1 MKWKGAIVAMI
12 AAGLHTGALA
22 QATTKIVIGA
32 APGAGLDGITRA
44 ISEPLGKVMN
54 RTFIIENR
62 PGASG
67 NIAAEQ
73 VAKAKPDGNTVL
85 IIYNAHP
92 VAGSLFP
99 NLAFDPVQDFSA
111 VGMVASTPYILVA
124 HPSVPGDN
132 LNEFVE
138 RTQKERRSPSFGTA
152 GLGTPQHLMLE
163 RLKKQTGL
171 DINMVHYKSSTQ
183 AQTDVIGSHVDF
195 TLSTVAF
202 ASPQIQAGKLKALAV
217 TSEQRLPAFPDVPT
231 VSEAGYDGFVTD
243 GWYAMV
249 LPANTPQDIVDSYNA
264 ALNEVLALPSI
275 KEQFAGLGLTPQPGT
290 PAVLDDVIR
299 NDAQTWAVVIKD
311 LGIEQQ

>member
-1 MKWKGAIVAMI
+1 MNWKGAVIAMV
-12 AAGLHTGALA
+12 AAGLHAGALA
-22 QATTKIVIGA
+22 QGVTKIIIGA

-44 ISEPLGKVMN
+44 ISEPLGQAMK

-67 NIAAEQ
+67 NIAAEH
-73 VAKAKPDGNTVL
+73 VAKAQPDGNTVL

-92 VAGSLFP
+92 VAGSLFR
-99 NLAFDPVQDFSA
+99 NLAFDPVKDFSA

-124 HPSVPGDN
+124 HPSVPGGD
-132 LNEFVE
+132 LKDFVT
-138 RTQKERRSPSFGTA
+138 RAQKEGRPLTFGTA

-183 AQTDVIGSHVDF
+183 AQTDVIGGHVDF

-202 ASPQIQAGKLKALAV
+202 AAPQVQAGKLKALAV
-217 TSEQRLPAFPDVPT
+217 TSNERMPAFPDVPT
-231 VSEAGYDGFVTD
+231 IAESGFDGFVTD

-249 LPANTPQDIVDSYNA
+249 LPAKTPRDVVGSYNE
-264 ALNEVLALPSI
+264 ALNQVLALPSI
-275 KEQFAGLGLTPQPGT
+275 QELFAGMGLTPKPGT
-290 PAVLDDVIR
+290 PDVLDEQIR
-299 NDAQTWAVVIKD
+299 SDAQTWAGVIKE